1 MADLKDKTILIVDDD
16 PDVVTAITMAL
27 SDQGAKVFQAVD
39 GAQAVEICEQEQ
51 PDLVVLD
58 MMLPKRSGFL
68 VLERIKARRPKGC
81 KPRVIMITGN
91 LGTRHKTYAE
101 TLGVDDYI
109 NKPFRMDRLLA
120 SIEKALSTPC
130 APSPASSPASPPA
143 APDAAPPPAPP
154 GNA

>member
-16 PDVVTAITMAL
+16 PDVVTAITMSL
-27 SDQGAKVFQAVD
+27 TDLGAKVFQAVD
-39 GAQAVEICEQEQ
+39 GAQAVDIYEKES

-68 VLERIKARRPKGC
+68 VLERIKKGKPKGA
-81 KPRVIMITGN
+81 KPRVVMITGN

-120 SIEKALSTPC
+120 AIEKALTPH
-130 APSPASSPASPPA
+130 PP
-143 APDAAPPPAPP
+143 APPPAPAAGGTAAP
-154 GNA
+154 PTGK

>member
-16 PDVVTAITMAL
+16 PDVVTAITMSL
-27 SDQGAKVFQAVD
+27 TDLGAKVFQAVD
-39 GAQAVEICEQEQ
+39 GGQAVDINEKES

-68 VLERIKARRPKGC
+68 VLERIKKGKPKGA

-120 SIEKALSTPC
+120 AIEKAL
-130 APSPASSPASPPA
+130 APH
-143 APDAAPPPAPP
+143 PPAPP
-154 GNA
+154 TAGGTAAPATPPGN

>member
-1 MADLKDKTILIVDDD
+1 MADLKDKSILIVDDD
-16 PDVVTAITMAL
+16 ADVLTAISMAL
-27 SDQGAKVFQAVD
+27 TDQGAKVFQAVD
-39 GAQAVEICEQEQ
+39 GAQAVEINDKEQ

-68 VLERIKARRPKGC
+68 VLDRIKGKKPKGS

-109 NKPFRMDRLLA
+109 NKPFRMDRLLS
-120 SIEKALSTPC
+120 SIEKVFGGGA
-130 APSPASSPASPPA
+130 AGGAAGGPA
-143 APDAAPPPAPP
+143 APAK
-154 GNA
+154 

>member
-1 MADLKDKTILIVDDD
+1 MADLKDKSILIVDDD
-16 PDVVTAITMAL
+16 ADVVTAITMAL
-27 SDQGAKVFQAVD
+27 QDQGAKVFAAID
-39 GAQAVEICEQEQ
+39 GAQAVELAEREQ

-68 VLERIKARRPKGC
+68 VLERIKARKPKGS

-91 LGTRHKTYAE
+91 LGSRHKTYAE

-120 SIEKALSTPC
+120 SIEKIF
-130 APSPASSPASPPA
+130 
-143 APDAAPPPAPP
+143 APPT
-154 GNA
+154 

>member
-1 MADLKDKTILIVDDD
+1 MADLKDKSILIVDDD
-16 PDVVTAITMAL
+16 PDVVTAITTVL
-27 SDQGAKVFQAVD
+27 EDQGAKVFAAVD
-39 GAQAVEICEQEQ
+39 GAQAVEFAEKEQ

-68 VLERIKARRPKGC
+68 VLERIKGRRPKGA

-109 NKPFRMDRLLA
+109 NKPFRMDRLLQ
-120 SIEKALSTPC
+120 SIEKVLLGPV
-130 APSPASSPASPPA
+130 PPNSA
-143 APDAAPPPAPP
+143 VP
-154 GNA
+154 GKGP

>member
-1 MADLKDKTILIVDDD
+1 MADLKDKSVLIVDDD

-27 SDQGAKVFQAVD
+27 QDQGAKVFAAIDGSQAVD
-39 GAQAVEICEQEQ
+39 LHNKEH

-68 VLERIKARRPKGC
+68 VLEHIKKGKPKGS

-91 LGTRHKTYAE
+91 LGSRHKTYAE

-109 NKPFRMDRLLA
+109 NKPFRMDRLLGA
-120 SIEKALSTPC
+120 IEKILMQGDT
-130 APSPASSPASPPA
+130 PA
-143 APDAAPPPAPP
+143 A
-154 GNA
+154 

>member
-1 MADLKDKTILIVDDD
+1 MADLKQKSVLIVDDD

-27 SDQGAKVFQAVD
+27 QDQGAKVFAAAD
-39 GAQAVEICEQEQ
+39 GAQAVDLHNKEL

-68 VLERIKARRPKGC
+68 VLEHIKKGKPKGS

-91 LGTRHKTYAE
+91 LGSRHKTYAE

-109 NKPFRMDRLLA
+109 NKPFRMDRLLG
-120 SIEKALSTPC
+120 SIEKILTAGD
-130 APSPASSPASPPA
+130 APA
-143 APDAAPPPAPP
+143 A
-154 GNA
+154 

>member
-1 MADLKDKTILIVDDD
+1 MADLKEKSILIVDDD
-16 PDVVTAITMAL
+16 PDVVAAITMAL
-27 SDQGAKVFQAVD
+27 TDQGAKVYQAVD
-39 GAQAVEICEQEQ
+39 GTQAVDICEKEQ

-68 VLERIKARRPKGC
+68 VLERIKARKPKGS

-101 TLGVDDYI
+101 SLGVDDYI

-120 SIEKALSTPC
+120 SIEKVLLGPATP
-130 APSPASSPASPPA
+130 PPPA
-143 APDAAPPPAPP
+143 AK
-154 GNA
+154 

>member
-1 MADLKDKTILIVDDD
+1 MADLKNKSILIVDDD
-16 PDVVTAITMAL
+16 PDVVTAITVAL
-27 SDQGAKVFQAVD
+27 QDQGAKVFSASDGGQAVD
-39 GAQAVEICEQEQ
+39 MADKEQ

-68 VLERIKARRPKGC
+68 VLERIKARKPKGS

-120 SIEKALSTPC
+120 SIEKIFAAEAKTD
-130 APSPASSPASPPA
+130 PAK
-143 APDAAPPPAPP
+143 
-154 GNA
+154 